1 MKKFLSSLLLASL
14 VPQLAT
20 VGVARSSAE
29 SNHPLP
35 QVVLTAPQSAV
46 RDPQS
51 RFEPSKKSWD
61 FAAKYVKKMSVD
73 EKIGQLV
80 HVGIN
85 AKFANRESSFF
96 KSLQRDVVE
105 NKIGGII
112 FFGAP
117 IYETTIIGNRMQ
129 ELAKTPL
136 LMSLDA
142 ETGIGMRFEDAT
154 NFPWA
159 MAVAATGNPDYAYKM
174 GVVTGREARAIGIQH
189 VYAPVLDVNNNA
201 DNPVINVRSFGEDP
215 ETVAKFGVAFANGI
229 QSQKVIAT
237 AKHFPGHGDTAV
249 DSHRGLPIIELP
261 RARLDSLELVPFKKA
276 VEAGIGSIMIAHI
289 ALPQIDGEEIKPLK
303 EYKGG
308 DAEAG
313 AEIVNQ
319 SATIPATLSAKVQT
333 DMLRKEMGFKGLIV
347 SDAMSMSGLTIYFT
361 QEEAGVRAILAGTD
375 ILEKPTDA
383 DSILRGLKAAV
394 ASGRIPMSRLDE
406 SVTRQIAWKH
416 ELGLFK
422 ERITPIDQM
431 DRIVSSPDVT
441 ALTDEIANHAL
452 TLVRN
457 ADLPLDRSKKIAV
470 LGISNGF
477 DGPSTM
483 GSLAGTL
490 RSNGL
495 RFTSGYLQENSSKE
509 QVDAARKA
517 VNEADTVVVGL
528 YGRVRSGAK
537 NSVGIPENGAA
548 ILREALAA
556 NKKVIGISF
565 GNPYILSSFPE
576 MKTYLVAYGDMPS
589 LQRASGRAILGMQ
602 EITGKLPIS
611 LPGLHPRGMG
621 LSISFPK
628 PTSLP
633 KPPYPPAARAVRA
646 GGDVMVEVKIDA
658 NGQVTSAQALSGH
671 PLLRKASEAAAKE
684 SRFELK
690 SAQDSHSLILI
701 YRFKEAGS
709 PSEICCD
716 KYPYVISVVPD
727 RIKIDSSPSKT

>member
-1 MKKFLSSLLLASL
+1 MMKFLLSSILLFSL
-14 VPQLAT
+14 ISGSLSAT
-20 VGVARSSAE
+20 AI
-29 SNHPLP
+29 
-35 QVVLTAPQSAV
+35 PQSA
-46 RDPQS
+46 

-61 FAAKYVKKMSVD
+61 FAAKLVKKMTVD
-73 EKIGQLV
+73 EKVGQLV

-85 AKFANRESSFF
+85 AKFANQESSFF
-96 KSLQRDVVE
+96 KALRRDVVD

-117 IYETTIIGNRMQ
+117 IYETTHIANRMQ
-129 ELAKTPL
+129 ELAKYPL

-159 MAVAATGNPDYAYKM
+159 MAVTATGDPEFARRM

-215 ETVAKFGVAFANGI
+215 ADVARFGSAFAQGV
-229 QSQKVIAT
+229 QSQRVIAT

-261 RARLDSLELVPFKKA
+261 RERLNTLELAPFRKA
-276 VEAGIGSIMIAHI
+276 IEDGIGSVMIAHI
-289 ALPQIDGEEIKPLK
+289 ALPQIDGEEITPLK
-303 EYKGG
+303 EYRGG

-313 AEIVNQ
+313 AEIVSQ
-319 SATIPATLSAKVQT
+319 KATIPATLSAKIQT
-333 DMLRKEMGFKGLIV
+333 DILRKELGFKGLIV
-347 SDAMSMSGLTIYFT
+347 SDAMSMSGLTLYFT
-361 QEEAGVRAILAGTD
+361 QEEAGVRAFLAGTD

-422 ERITPIDQM
+422 ERMTPLDQI
-431 DRIVSSPDVT
+431 DRIVGNEET
-441 ALTDEIANHAL
+441 QKLTDEIATKAI

-457 ADLPLDRSKKIAV
+457 DANALPLDRSKKVAV

-477 DGPSTM
+477 DGLSTM
-483 GSLAGTL
+483 GSFVGTL

-495 RFTSGYLQENSSKE
+495 KFSPGYLQENSLRE

-517 VNEADTVVVGL
+517 VSESDVLIVGL

-548 ILREALAA
+548 ILREALTSG
-556 NKKVIGISF
+556 KQVIGISF
-565 GNPYILSSFPE
+565 GNPYVLSSFPE
-576 MKTYLVAYGDMPS
+576 MKTYVVAYGDMPS
-589 LQRASGRAILGMQ
+589 LQRAAARSILGLQ
-602 EITGKLPIS
+602 DITGKLPIT
-611 LPGLHPRGMG
+611 LPGLHPRGTG
-621 LSISFPK
+621 IQLSK
-628 PTSLP
+628 
-633 KPPYPPAARAVRA
+633 K
-646 GGDVMVEVKIDA
+646 
-658 NGQVTSAQALSGH
+658 
-671 PLLRKASEAAAKE
+671 
-684 SRFELK
+684 
-690 SAQDSHSLILI
+690 
-701 YRFKEAGS
+701 
-709 PSEICCD
+709 
-716 KYPYVISVVPD
+716 
-727 RIKIDSSPSKT
+727 

>member
-29 SNHPLP
+29 LNHPLP

-46 RDPQS
+46 SSPQPQ

-61 FAAKYVKKMSVD
+61 FAAKYVKKMTVD

-96 KSLQRDVVE
+96 KTLQRDVVE

-174 GVVTGREARAIGIQH
+174 GVVTGREARAVGIQH

-249 DSHRGLPIIELP
+249 DSHRGLPIIEVP

-276 VEAGIGSIMIAHI
+276 IEAGIGSIMIAHI
-289 ALPQIDGEEIKPLK
+289 ALPQIDGEEVKPLK

-313 AEIVNQ
+313 AEIVTQ

-333 DMLRKEMGFKGLIV
+333 DLLRKEMGFKGLIV
-347 SDAMSMSGLTIYFT
+347 SDAMSMSGLTLYFT
-361 QEEAGVRAILAGTD
+361 QEEAGVRAVLAGTD

-383 DSILRGLKAAV
+383 DSILRGLRAAV

-422 ERITPIDQM
+422 QRITPIDQM
-431 DRIVSSPDVT
+431 DQIVSSPDVN
-441 ALTDEIANHAL
+441 ALTDEIANAAI
-452 TLVRN
+452 TLVRQGEG
-457 ADLPLDRSKKIAV
+457 DLPLDRSKKIAV

-477 DGPSTM
+477 DGPGTM
-483 GSLAGTL
+483 GSLVGTL

-495 RFTSGYLQENSSKE
+495 RFTSGYLQENSLKE
-509 QVDAARKA
+509 QADAARKA
-517 VNEADTVVVGL
+517 VNEADVVVVGL

-565 GNPYILSSFPE
+565 GNPYVLSSFPE

-602 EITGKLPIS
+602 EITGRLPIS
-611 LPGLHPRGMG
+611 LPGLHQRGTG
-621 LSISFPK
+621 IQRNADAP
-628 PTSLP
+628 
-633 KPPYPPAARAVRA
+633 VRN
-646 GGDVMVEVKIDA
+646 K
-658 NGQVTSAQALSGH
+658 
-671 PLLRKASEAAAKE
+671 
-684 SRFELK
+684 
-690 SAQDSHSLILI
+690 
-701 YRFKEAGS
+701 
-709 PSEICCD
+709 
-716 KYPYVISVVPD
+716 
-727 RIKIDSSPSKT
+727 

>member
-1 MKKFLSSLLLASL
+1 MKFLLSSILLLSL
-14 VPQLAT
+14 ISGSLSAT
-20 VGVARSSAE
+20 A
-29 SNHPLP
+29 N
-35 QVVLTAPQSAV
+35 PQSAV
-46 RDPQS
+46 GSPQS
-51 RFEPSKKSWD
+51 LRFEPSKKSWD
-61 FAAKYVKKMSVD
+61 FAAKVVKKMTPD
-73 EKIGQLV
+73 EKVGQLV

-85 AKFANRESSFF
+85 ARFANQQSAFF

-105 NKIGGII
+105 NKVGGII

-117 IYETTIIGNRMQ
+117 IYETTHLANRMQ
-129 ELAKTPL
+129 ESAKYPL

-159 MAVAATGNPDYAYKM
+159 MAVTATGNPEYAYKM

-201 DNPVINVRSFGEDP
+201 NNPVINVRSFGEDP
-215 ETVAKFGVAFANGI
+215 TDVARFGSAFAQGV

-261 RARLDSLELVPFKKA
+261 RARLDSVELAPFKQA
-276 VEAGIGSIMIAHI
+276 INDGIASVMIAHI
-289 ALPQIDGEEIKPLK
+289 ALPQIDDEEIKPLK
-303 EYKGG
+303 EYRGG

-313 AEIVNQ
+313 AEIFSQ
-319 SATIPATLSAKVQT
+319 KATIPATLSAKIQT
-333 DMLRKEMGFKGLIV
+333 DILRKDLGFKGLIV
-347 SDAMSMSGLTIYFT
+347 SDAMSMSGLTLYFT
-361 QEEAGVRAILAGTD
+361 QEEAGIRAFLAGTD

-422 ERITPIDQM
+422 ERMTPLDQI
-431 DRIVSSPDVT
+431 DRIVGNEET
-441 ALTDEIANHAL
+441 QKLTDEIATKAI
-452 TLVRN
+452 TFVRN
-457 ADLPLDRSKKIAV
+457 DANSLPVDRSKKIAV

-477 DGPSTM
+477 DGPNTM
-483 GSLAGTL
+483 SSFVGTL

-495 RFTSGYLQENSSKE
+495 RFSPGYLQENSLRE

-517 VNEADTVVVGL
+517 VSESDVVIVGL

-548 ILREALAA
+548 ILREALASGRQ
-556 NKKVIGISF
+556 VIGISF

-589 LQRASGRAILGMQ
+589 LQRAAARSVLGLQ
-602 EITGKLPIS
+602 DITGKLPIT
-611 LPGLHPRGMG
+611 LPGLHPRGTG
-621 LSISFPK
+621 LQ
-628 PTSLP
+628 
-633 KPPYPPAARAVRA
+633 
-646 GGDVMVEVKIDA
+646 M
-658 NGQVTSAQALSGH
+658 
-671 PLLRKASEAAAKE
+671 LR
-684 SRFELK
+684 R
-690 SAQDSHSLILI
+690 
-701 YRFKEAGS
+701 
-709 PSEICCD
+709 
-716 KYPYVISVVPD
+716 
-727 RIKIDSSPSKT
+727 